1 MNTKRVLALVLALM
15 MTLTLFGCG
24 EKPAEDGTDDAPK
37 TVTITDM
44 IGRQVE
50 IVPGSYQRVVCIG
63 AGALRLYS
71 YVGDVSLLCGVEDID
86 NTTLEERPK
95 MFDGV
100 ARPYVMVYGDTF
112 AALPSCGVG
121 GPNAQAAEAEKILSC
136 TPDIIVSEYED
147 TDKAEALQQQ
157 VGVPVITLRTGVDGV
172 FSEDFS
178 GSITLLGQVFGKETR
193 ASELLAFVSTETADI
208 QARTAGIAE
217 DSKPAVYICGL
228 GNWGT
233 TNHLMTIESYST
245 FTVAN
250 IKNTVSGLSA
260 KGVQPIEAEKF
271 TALGPDMDI
280 MLIDAAAVKKISREW
295 ERGKWKARMKGAG
308 IAVLVCLL
316 LFGGWIAATE
326 WFVFPVELEN
336 IQITNVRQL
345 SDGRILYHFYID
357 DELGLRTLGFDYVEV
372 NGEGHM
378 YCVPKR
384 ALYTEKRE
392 TTSLADSEQEVD
404 LEVCGAWARA
414 SGVDEELTHIWI
426 GQGEDAILLWEKG
439 MDLPAASAADEAQW
453 GFREASA
460 AYWKAHYSGTETV
473 P

>member
-1 MNTKRVLALVLALM
+1 
-15 MTLTLFGCG
+15 MTC
-24 EKPAEDGTDDAPK
+24 
-37 TVTITDM
+37 
-44 IGRQVE
+44 
-50 IVPGSYQRVVCIG
+50 VC
-63 AGALRLYS
+63 
-71 YVGDVSLLCGVEDID
+71 
-86 NTTLEERPK
+86 
-95 MFDGV
+95 
-100 ARPYVMVYGDTF
+100 
-112 AALPSCGVG
+112 SCGVG

-280 MLIDAAAVKKISREW
+280 MLIDAAAVKNIKPLYAEDNGLFDSCKAWQE
-295 ERGKWKARMKGAG
+295 GKVYLQMAYNAYYTNYEIALANAWFSAKCVYPEQFTDIDMTEKLNEITGAFLGKG
-308 IAVLVCLL
+308 IAEEIYRMPNS
-316 LFGGWIAATE
+316 FGGYQQIDTAT
-326 WFVFPVELEN
+326 FF
-336 IQITNVRQL
+336 
-345 SDGRILYHFYID
+345 
-357 DELGLRTLGFDYVEV
+357 
-372 NGEGHM
+372 
-378 YCVPKR
+378 
-384 ALYTEKRE
+384 A
-392 TTSLADSEQEVD
+392 
-404 LEVCGAWARA
+404 
-414 SGVDEELTHIWI
+414 
-426 GQGEDAILLWEKG
+426 
-439 MDLPAASAADEAQW
+439 
-453 GFREASA
+453 
-460 AYWKAHYSGTETV
+460 
-473 P
+473 